1 MYYDIPILLVIRN
14 RCNNTRKYY
23 FTITFFCK
31 MSYEV
36 NTNDSASTILEH
48 ALKRASLIGASTVA
62 IDFYDI
68 HVLIAH
74 DMMKMRGTRN

>member
-1 MYYDIPILLVIRN
+1 
-14 RCNNTRKYY
+14 
-23 FTITFFCK
+23 

-48 ALKRASLIGASTVA
+48 ALKRASLIAASTVA

-68 HVLIAH
+68 NVLIAH
-74 DMMKMRGTRN
+74 DMMKMRGSKN

>member
-1 MYYDIPILLVIRN
+1 LCKISYVI
-14 RCNNTRKYY
+14 
-23 FTITFFCK
+23 
-31 MSYEV
+31 

-62 IDFYDI
+62 IDFYNI

>member
-1 MYYDIPILLVIRN
+1 
-14 RCNNTRKYY
+14 
-23 FTITFFCK
+23 

-48 ALKRASLIGASTVA
+48 ILERASFIGASTVA

>member
-1 MYYDIPILLVIRN
+1 
-14 RCNNTRKYY
+14 
-23 FTITFFCK
+23 
-31 MSYEV
+31 MSYVV

-48 ALKRASLIGASTVA
+48 VLKRASLIGASTVA

-74 DMMKMRGTRN
+74 DMMKMRGSPN